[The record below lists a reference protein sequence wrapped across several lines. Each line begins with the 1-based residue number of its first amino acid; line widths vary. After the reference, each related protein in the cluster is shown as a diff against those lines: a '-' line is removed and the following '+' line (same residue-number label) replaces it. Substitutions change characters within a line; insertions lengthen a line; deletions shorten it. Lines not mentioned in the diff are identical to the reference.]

1 MYLIG
6 VWKCNS
12 ELIYDSTAEISHLFF
27 SRHHPIYQNIL
38 YYKTLDLILM
48 PNELRVIMEKYI
60 SGSRTM
66 IVKKCQGGD
75 ALLEEINKES
85 KSWLKIAEIPLE
97 EHWLR
102 VFWNLD
108 ELSKVRFF
116 MYINIYCLY
125 KYSFQRRIQNNVKY
139 LQWRF
144 LWKQSKVLA
153 ITYFRKKFHLRCLT
167 GFCIHRC
174 VFLLLWRLAKL
185 YVVLPDKYTLEYIC
199 DWKKVNSV
207 FHIKIM

>member
-6 VWKCNS
+6 VRKCNS
-12 ELIYDSTAEISHLFF
+12 ELIYDSTAKITHFF
-27 SRHHPIYQNIL
+27 FGRHHPIYQNIL

-66 IVKKCQGGD
+66 IVKKCQGRD

-85 KSWLKIAEIPLE
+85 KSRLKIAEIPLE

-116 MYINIYCLY
+116 MYINVYCLY

-139 LQWRF
+139 LKWRF
-144 LWKQSKVLA
+144 LWKQTTVLA
-153 ITYFRKKFHLRCLT
+153 ISYFRKKFRLRCLI
-167 GFCIHRC
+167 GFCIHLC
-174 VFLLLWRLAKL
+174 VFLL
-185 YVVLPDKYTLEYIC
+185 YGY
-199 DWKKVNSV
+199 
-207 FHIKIM
+207 